1 MKKSTIFWII
11 VLAVA
16 VIAFGVAW
24 YMERQARAKA
34 QAERDDAENAG
45 RLAAAA
51 AAAAAANAVSTAA
64 TAEAIAPTLTGG
76 QADQAAAGTGSTPGI
91 IPGKNAISDPL
102 ATAARRAIVI

>member
-16 VIAFGVAW
+16 VIAFGAAW

-34 QAERDDAENAG
+34 QAERDDAETAG

-51 AAAAAANAVSTAA
+51 AAATAAAAANNAQTVQ
-64 TAEAIAPTLTGG
+64 AIAPTLTGG
-76 QADQAAAGTGSTPGI
+76 QADQASAGATSSIVPVKTP
-91 IPGKNAISDPL
+91 ISDPM
-102 ATAARRAIVI
+102 ATAARAAMVI

>member
-1 MKKSTIFWII
+1 MKKSTIFWLIF
-11 VLAVA
+11 LAVA

-34 QAERDDAENAG
+34 QAERDEAETAG
-45 RLAAAA
+45 RLAASA

-64 TAEAIAPTLTGG
+64 VNEAIAPTLTGG
-76 QADQAAAGTGSTPGI
+76 QADQAAAGSTLVPA
-91 IPGKNAISDPL
+91 PTKDPLADPL

>member
-64 TAEAIAPTLTGG
+64 AAEAIAPTLTGG
-76 QADQAAAGTGSTPGI
+76 QADQSGAYTTPGI
-91 IPGKNAISDPL
+91 VPGKDVISDPNSP
-102 ATAARRAIVI
+102 AIAARRAIVI